1 MSQLQKEAGNAHK
14 WDQAGVAWPKVSV
27 LFVTYKRFDQLQ
39 RSFAA
44 FLANTDYP
52 NLELV
57 ITDDGSGPEIQAQI
71 RTLAADKFALAPKN
85 RGLGANNNAGMR
97 LCTGQY
103 ILMVQDD
110 CEFRGPREYLKNAIS
125 VLEANPKVGI
135 VNFGGAPHPPDL
147 DQRLA
152 GSDEPCFVTPAR
164 LADPGKQRYLYT
176 DQPHVRRA
184 EVNALLGP
192 YLEDH
197 DMERCEREYIRRWQ
211 DQTQYLT
218 ADFPAYH
225 NKVFFLDI
233 SGFAP
238 SFRTTRLRYRIAAK
252 LQGIK
257 KFIPSPL
264 IGLARWTVMFPIHC
278 LERLRVIR

>member
-1 MSQLQKEAGNAHK
+1 MSDLQETAGKASPS
-14 WDQAGVAWPKVSV
+14 DWPKVSV
-27 LFVTYKRFDQLQ
+27 LFVTYKRFEQLK
-39 RSFAA
+39 RTVEA
-44 FLANTDYP
+44 FLAHTDYP

-57 ITDDGSGPEIQAQI
+57 ITDDGSGPEIQSKI
-71 RTLAADKFALAPKN
+71 KTLPVDKFALAPKN

-110 CEFRGPREYLKNAIS
+110 CEFQGPSDYLKNTIG
-125 VLEANPKVGI
+125 VLEANPQVGI
-135 VNFGGAPHPPDL
+135 INFGGAPHPHDL
-147 DQRLA
+147 NQRLA
-152 GSDEPCFVTPAR
+152 GSEEPCYVTPIP
-164 LADPGKQRYLYT
+164 LKHPTKEDHLYT

-192 YLEDH
+192 YLEDR
-197 DMERCEREYIRRWQ
+197 DMERCEIEYVRRWKE
-211 DQTQYLT
+211 QTRYLT

-233 SGFAP
+233 SGQAP
-238 SFRTTRLRYRIAAK
+238 SFRTTRLRYRVAAR
-252 LQGIK
+252 LQPVKRI
-257 KFIPSPL
+257 IPKPL
-264 IGLARWTVMFPIHC
+264 IGFARSTVMIPIYC